1 MAVRK
6 TTATKKETKAARATS
21 EVQTE
26 KPTATQSEVQS
37 VAPEVVLASV
47 EPATDAP
54 VKPKRVRKM
63 HGEPRGSH
71 GGARPGAGRPP
82 IDGKRFAA
90 TYRIR
95 ISAELHA
102 RCIAEG
108 STAMRALLT
117 NYFALKD
124 SVPDAD
130 PRAAFAKYAEE
141 KTHEIPTDLPAANLR
156 LPKLDLRAACGFPN
170 PSTDAEVEAFSP
182 VDYLARR
189 PDATVVVEAS
199 GDSMIDA
206 GIHGGDMV
214 FVDRTAEPRPGKIV
228 LAHVDGNF
236 TIKEF
241 ALEKGR
247 PKLLARN
254 EAAGYA
260 DIEPA
265 DLESF
270 RIEGVVV
277 GLARRF

>member
-1 MAVRK
+1 MEKSKKQPSSQEHKPVGRPRLTNELLDVNLQVRV
-6 TTATKKETKAARATS
+6 TKKLADTCKSLGGANFMRPLLEA
-21 EVQTE
+21 
-26 KPTATQSEVQS
+26 ATQRAMALKKL
-37 VAPEVVLASV
+37 AP
-47 EPATDAP
+47 
-54 VKPKRVRKM
+54 
-63 HGEPRGSH
+63 
-71 GGARPGAGRPP
+71 ARPVEESESIKF
-82 IDGKRFAA
+82 ID
-90 TYRIR
+90 
-95 ISAELHA
+95 
-102 RCIAEG
+102 
-108 STAMRALLT
+108 LT
-117 NYFALKD
+117 
-124 SVPDAD
+124 VQ
-130 PRAAFAKYAEE
+130 
-141 KTHEIPTDLPAANLR
+141 
-156 LPKLDLRAACGFPN
+156 CGFPS
-170 PSTDAEVEAFSP
+170 PAADYAENDLSLN
-182 VDYLARR
+182 DYFVKNK
-189 PDATVVVEAS
+189 DATFVIEAR